1 MIRSMYYKMVKYYN
15 ASNLDEIKRLNSGIR
30 KLKKDVENY
39 RDRAVKAENLIYSYE
54 NYKAYNDG
62 IDDFDFKKAV
72 EAEKKKY
79 LENIKVK
86 KERYIY
92 AST

>member
-1 MIRSMYYKMVKYYN
+1 MEVLQGRRPLRV
-15 ASNLDEIKRLNSGIR
+15 
-30 KLKKDVENY
+30 
-39 RDRAVKAENLIYSYE
+39 AENLIYSYE

-79 LENIKVK
+79 CENIKAK